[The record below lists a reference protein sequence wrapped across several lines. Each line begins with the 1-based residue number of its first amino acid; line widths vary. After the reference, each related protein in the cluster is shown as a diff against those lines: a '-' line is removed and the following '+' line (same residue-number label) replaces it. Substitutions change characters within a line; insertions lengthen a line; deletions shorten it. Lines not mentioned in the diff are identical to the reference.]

1 MNQKTDLPTNPTIML
16 ALSLWSKIDEQI
28 ELTKRL
34 MALIPAD
41 QLQWRPNPEVFR
53 IGDLLGHLLET
64 AAGFCA
70 ALYAL
75 CPDQLGHF
83 INLREQPVNHFC
95 GAEEA
100 IARLSDYQKH
110 IEEGFALLDDKDL
123 KRSLP
128 TRFLPAGESALTIL
142 LGNFEHL
149 INHKYQLFFYLKL
162 LGVIVKTPELYHF
175 RGAPTPE

>member
-1 MNQKTDLPTNPTIML
+1 MDQKTGVSTSPTSLL
-16 ALSLWSKIDEQI
+16 AQSLWAKIDEQI

-34 MALIPAD
+34 IALIPAD
-41 QLQWRPNPEVFR
+41 HLQWRPKPEVFR
-53 IGDLLGHLLET
+53 VGDLLGHLLEA

-75 CPDQLGHF
+75 CPDQLGYF

-95 GAEEA
+95 GIEEA
-100 IARLSDYQKH
+100 IARLGDYQKH
-110 IEEGFALLDDKDL
+110 IAEGFDLLKDEDL

-128 TRFLPAGESALTIL
+128 TRFLPEGESALTIL

-149 INHKYQLFFYLKL
+149 TNHKYQLFFYLKL
-162 LGVIVKTPELYHF
+162 LGVSVKTPELYHF
-175 RGAPTPE
+175 RGAQNPE